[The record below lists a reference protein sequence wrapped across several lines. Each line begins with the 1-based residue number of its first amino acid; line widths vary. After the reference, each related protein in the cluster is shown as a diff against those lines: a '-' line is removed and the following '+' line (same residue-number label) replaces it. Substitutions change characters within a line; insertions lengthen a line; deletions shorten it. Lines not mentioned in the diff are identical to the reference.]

1 MTAFAR
7 PSLLDNRY
15 AAIAETSA
23 YTYDD
28 DDLVNYA
35 EFLRKHGR
43 YKTKGGYVDASRH
56 IRSLHR
62 QQEDFQ
68 SSPSRS
74 GILASINKSLLPA
87 PPVGSIPRKIKVP
100 EENEPT
106 TLSNLANLENK
117 KKEYD
122 KQMKLIEEEMIR
134 AKQREREAKRLEG
147 DIKKEQ
153 RHVQHALRDL
163 DVDTTKKRYYAEKSL
178 SKNLQEK
185 DKIEREFVKK
195 REKQTKQRTDH
206 LIDSLQTNK
215 DKDRRNLLLYNDLSR
230 QYGTKSHELQIK
242 HQQLHQVHLDFEQ
255 KVQQRELEEARIKK
269 ELADIAMALNL
280 EAQKAKADMK
290 DFLTIVDFDRGLTM
304 KQDLEPEQRTKNYD
318 QDRRR
323 LSSDM
328 VLQRSMLDFKQRDA
342 LRRIGDTK
350 SRLETVYAKQRQ
362 LNTSTAIM
370 EQDRRAAQLMSK
382 MNDIDNRRSQLMN
395 QHIRD
400 KTEKS
405 EDKENEAAAKVKIS
419 HIEIEAKQHED
430 KLRDLEDKVAKNEEI
445 EYTIRKSVK
454 EAEFLRRKKE
464 QEVQKLKED
473 LVKKKREDAKKVH
486 DAIARCE
493 QEERALERILAREK
507 AKLFKLQTRRE
518 DNHERL
524 ARQREQMRE
533 NKALLNIHQQ
543 EHERLLQIQ
552 NQSHSLQSLNTI

>member
-15 AAIAETSA
+15 AVIAETSA

-43 YKTKGGYVDASRH
+43 YKTKGGYVDASRN

-74 GILASINKSLLPA
+74 GILASINKSSLSA
-87 PPVGSIPRKIKVP
+87 PPIGSTPRKIKAP
-100 EENEPT
+100 EENELAA
-106 TLSNLANLENK
+106 LSNLVNLENK

-122 KQMKLIEEEMIR
+122 KQMKLVEEEMIR

-153 RHVQHALRDL
+153 RHVQHAIRDL

-178 SKNLQEK
+178 SKNLEEK

-195 REKQTKQRTDH
+195 REKQTKQRTDR

-215 DKDRRNLLLYNDLSR
+215 DKDRRNLLLCNDLSR

-242 HQQLHQVHLDFEQ
+242 HQQLHQIHLDFEQ

-290 DFLTIVDFDRGLTM
+290 DFLTIADFDRGLTM
-304 KQDLEPEQRTKNYD
+304 KQDLEPEQRTNVTPGFCAT
-318 QDRRR
+318 
-323 LSSDM
+323 DM
-328 VLQRSMLDFKQRDA
+328 TEHAPDARPAELGADSILYMVNA
-342 LRRIGDTK
+342 LRSELKNGGF
-350 SRLETVYAKQRQ
+350 YADGQQ
-362 LNTSTAIM
+362 IPL
-370 EQDRRAAQLMSK
+370 
-382 MNDIDNRRSQLMN
+382 
-395 QHIRD
+395 
-400 KTEKS
+400 
-405 EDKENEAAAKVKIS
+405 IS
-419 HIEIEAKQHED
+419 API
-430 KLRDLEDKVAKNEEI
+430 V
-445 EYTIRKSVK
+445 
-454 EAEFLRRKKE
+454 
-464 QEVQKLKED
+464 
-473 LVKKKREDAKKVH
+473 
-486 DAIARCE
+486 
-493 QEERALERILAREK
+493 
-507 AKLFKLQTRRE
+507 
-518 DNHERL
+518 
-524 ARQREQMRE
+524 
-533 NKALLNIHQQ
+533 
-543 EHERLLQIQ
+543 
-552 NQSHSLQSLNTI
+552 